1 MSDHCPILLDS
12 EGIRSGSRPFRFEI
26 MWLKYEG
33 FKDILRDW
41 WKNMQFSE
49 SFSFVLASKLKALKG
64 ILKVWNKEVFG
75 RVETKKEALRRVA
88 FWDDLGKENEL
99 SREEVEEREKARED
113 YKTWVDMEEVLWG
126 RKSRELWLK
135 EGDRNIG
142 FFFIE

>member
-1 MSDHCPILLDS
+1 
-12 EGIRSGSRPFRFEI
+12 
-26 MWLKYEG
+26 
-33 FKDILRDW
+33 
-41 WKNMQFSE
+41 MQFSE

-135 EGDRNIG
+135 ERDRNIG